1 MRLRHIEVFNAVM
14 VTGSVSGAARLINIT
29 QPAVSRTLKHAELQ
43 LGFPLFE
50 RAGGRLVATAE
61 ARSLFPLV
69 EKLFSDL
76 DEVRR
81 LAQGLRNADGANE
94 LRVLTVLAMSY
105 EIFPAAVERFR
116 VLHPAVV
123 IHHAALHSPQIVDA
137 LVLQE
142 ADVGFLFSAPSHP
155 ALTEECLASHG
166 LVCVVPRGLL
176 SREQSAAG
184 ALGLRDLAGL
194 PLIGLDARDPVGRML
209 ANILDDAEPRL
220 QPVMVVQTYHVAL
233 ALAHHGVGVAI
244 VEACT
249 AQSADKSR
257 VEVLALEPMVQTFVH
272 ALRPSARPHSQLVR
286 AFTDC
291 MRLALGQV
299 PGTLAGSPSASPKG
313 SQARPAVRRGS
324 IKA

>member
-1 MRLRHIEVFNAVM
+1 MRLRHIEVLNAVM
-14 VTGSVSGAARLINIT
+14 VTGSVSGAARLINVT

-69 EKLFSDL
+69 DKLFSDL

-81 LAQGLRNADGANE
+81 MAQGLRAAEGGKE

-105 EIFPAAVERFR
+105 EAFPAAVERFR
-116 VLHPAVV
+116 EKHPSVV
-123 IHHAALHSPQIVDA
+123 IHHAALHSPEIVDA

-142 ADVGFLFSAPSHP
+142 ADLGFLFAAPSHP
-155 ALTEECLASHG
+155 ALSEECLAKQR
-166 LVCVVPRGLL
+166 LVCIVPKALL
-176 SREQSAAG
+176 PKQRRAVD
-184 ALGLRDLAGL
+184 ALSVHELAGL

-209 ANILDDAEPRL
+209 ANALGDAMPQL
-220 QPVMVVQTYHVAL
+220 QPVIVVQTYHVAL
-233 ALAHHGVGVAI
+233 ALAHRGVGVAI

-249 AQSADKSR
+249 AQSADLSK
-257 VEVLALEPMVQTFVH
+257 VEVLAFEPAVQTSVY
-272 ALRPSARPHSQLVR
+272 ALRPLARPHSQLVR

-291 MRLALGQV
+291 MRQVLAQM
-299 PGTLAGSPSASPKG
+299 PDARSAGS
-313 SQARPAVRRGS
+313 RG
-324 IKA
+324 

>member
-50 RAGGRLVATAE
+50 RTGGRLVATAE

-69 EKLFSDL
+69 DKLFSDL

-81 LAQGLRNADGANE
+81 LAQGLRSGHGETE

-105 EIFPAAVERFR
+105 EVFPAAVGRFR
-116 VLHPAVV
+116 ALHPAVV
-123 IHHAALHSPQIVDA
+123 IHHAALHSRQIVDA

-142 ADVGFLFSAPSHP
+142 ADVGYLFGAPSHP
-155 ALTEECLASHG
+155 ALVEECLANQR
-166 LVCVVPRGLL
+166 LVCVVPRGML
-176 SREQSAAG
+176 SQAQSDAG
-184 ALGLRDLAGL
+184 SLGVRDLASL
-194 PLIGLDARDPVGRML
+194 PFIGLDAGDPLGRML
-209 ANILDDAEPRL
+209 VHALGDADPPLR
-220 QPVMVVQTYHVAL
+220 PVMVVQTYHVAL

-249 AQSADKSR
+249 AQSADASR
-257 VEVLALEPMVQTFVH
+257 VEVLAFEPAVQTSVV

-286 AFTDC
+286 AFTGC
-291 MRLALGQV
+291 MRQALAQIHGV
-299 PGTLAGSPSASPKG
+299 PRATHAALASP
-313 SQARPAVRRGS
+313 
-324 IKA
+324 

>member
-50 RAGGRLVATAE
+50 RVGGRLVATAE

-69 EKLFSDL
+69 DKLFTDL
-76 DEVRR
+76 GEVRR
-81 LAQGLRNADGANE
+81 LAQGLRTADSVKE
-94 LRVLTVLAMSY
+94 LRVQTVLALSY
-105 EIFPAAVERFR
+105 EVFPAAVQRFR
-116 VLHPAVV
+116 AQHPSVV

-142 ADVGFLFSAPSHP
+142 ADVGFLFGAPSHP
-155 ALTEECLASHG
+155 ALTEECLASQT
-166 LVCVVPRGLL
+166 LVCVVPKGLL
-176 SREQSAAG
+176 SPAQSVAG
-184 ALGLRDLAGL
+184 VLGVRDLVGL
-194 PLIGLDARDPVGRML
+194 PVIGLDARDPMGRML
-209 ANILDDAEPRL
+209 AHALGDTDPEL
-220 QPVMVVQTYHVAL
+220 HPVMVVQTYHVAL

-249 AQSADKSR
+249 AQSADGNR
-257 VEVLALEPMVQTFVH
+257 VEVLAFEPAVQTFVH

-291 MRLALGQV
+291 MRQALTHM
-299 PGTLAGSPSASPKG
+299 PGVRAIPAGTSPGSNQRSA
-313 SQARPAVRRGS
+313 ARRGAS
-324 IKA
+324 KA